1 MAKDKL
7 NPFKIDI
14 AQNFAMGGYDLMLQV
29 GGIKDETEA
38 KQLADALAEWMTE
51 TGGWKAKVQ

>member
-1 MAKDKL
+1 MPKREI

-29 GGIKDETEA
+29 GGLKDEKEA
-38 KQLADALAEWMTE
+38 KQFADVLAEWMTE
-51 TGGWKAKVQ
+51 TGGWKSRVQ